1 MQKQE
6 GTMKAEQRILVID
19 DESDIGEFITAVATA
34 MGFHCEATTQA
45 MSFLEKLAP
54 DTNIV
59 MLDLLMPGMDGI
71 ELLRLLG
78 KRKCN
83 ANIILMS
90 GVGKRTIESAQS
102 YGQILGLSIVG
113 QLQKPFRPGEL
124 EEILRRIP
132 SLEPPLVNHPS
143 PPLSI
148 QRAEFQRALEHN
160 EFVVYYQPQIDLEAG
175 RVIGVEALVR
185 WRHPERGLIY
195 PDEFIG
201 QMEKL
206 GLIDELGWMVA
217 NRAMREIGLFSDG
230 AQKPLSLSLN
240 ASVYS
245 LRNLSFPDALVAIG
259 QEHGLSACKITIEI
273 TETGLIKELSRT
285 LDTLT
290 RLRMKK
296 VKISVDDFGTGYAT
310 MKQFKNIPATELKID
325 KSFVQEMTSSQQDRI
340 MVRKTIEIGHELG
353 MNVVAEGVET
363 PEQLNLLRSYG
374 CDSAQGY
381 LFSRPIPAI
390 ELVNWLNT
398 YRAQYP
404 GCGQMTLFDRS
415 DGGRAPAP
423 STVGISEQNGD
434 QAGESSG

>member
-1 MQKQE
+1 
-6 GTMKAEQRILVID
+6 MKSEQRILVID
-19 DESDIGEFITAVATA
+19 DESDIGELITAIAKA

-113 QLQKPFRPGEL
+113 QLQKPFRPSEV

-132 SLEPPLVNHPS
+132 SLELPLVNHPS

-148 QRAEFQRALEHN
+148 QKAEFQRALEHN

-195 PDEFIG
+195 PDDFIG

-206 GLIDELGWMVA
+206 GLIDELGWTVA
-217 NRAMREIGLFSDG
+217 NRAMREIGLLSDG
-230 AQKPLSLSLN
+230 AEDPLSLSLN

-245 LRNLSFPDALVAIG
+245 LRNLNFPDALVAIG
-259 QEHGLSACKITIEI
+259 QEHGVSAGKITIEI

-340 MVRKTIEIGHELG
+340 MVRKTIEMGHELA

-390 ELVNWLNT
+390 ELGSWLNT

-423 STVGISEQNGD
+423 SNVEISEQNGD
-434 QAGESSG
+434 QAEESSG